1 MTALPQDD
9 GALALAVADLPN
21 GVSLHYERQKPTRPA
36 ASPGTE
42 VALIF
47 IHGVMGDWRSWDP
60 QWDHFTPDH
69 ECVRYS
75 RRYNYPNRNSLP
87 SPHHSALHE
96 AEDLSLF
103 IDHLGLAR
111 AILVG
116 SSYGS
121 FTALALAVQQPQR
134 CAALALS
141 EPPMMRYAD
150 LSEAGRQAKAAFYAQ
165 SIEPANAA
173 FRAGRDDE
181 GARIMTQGIN
191 GAAAPVLT
199 PAAMQRRLQNVQA
212 MKTLALS
219 TDEFPWLSPEQLA
232 RLPMPI
238 LLMAGQR
245 TPAIHAEIFRNVCQA
260 MPQAEIQ
267 WINDAGHGTSRD
279 NPVRF
284 NEVVSSFLEA
294 HGFRANQEIG

>member
-1 MTALPQDD
+1 
-9 GALALAVADLPN
+9 
-21 GVSLHYERQKPTRPA
+21 
-36 ASPGTE
+36 
-42 VALIF
+42 
-47 IHGVMGDWRSWDP
+47 
-60 QWDHFTPDH
+60 
-69 ECVRYS
+69 
-75 RRYNYPNRNSLP
+75 
-87 SPHHSALHE
+87 LHE
-96 AEDLSLF
+96 AEDLGLF
-103 IDHLGLAR
+103 MDHLGLDH

-121 FTALALAVQQPQR
+121 FTALALAVQQPHR

-232 RLPMPI
+232 GLTMPI

-245 TPAIHAEIFRNVCQA
+245 TPAIHAEIFRNVCAA

-267 WINDAGHGTSRD
+267 WIDDAGHGTSRD
-279 NPVRF
+279 NPLRF
-284 NEVVSSFLEA
+284 NEVVSNFLEA
-294 HGFRANQEIG
+294 RGLRIKQET